1 MVQGNWWKW
10 ALSLGLPLIVFFT
23 VPEMEI
29 ASPKT
34 PLFLAIT
41 LWAVIAWAVEILPS
55 AIVAAILTFL
65 YALFVTK
72 PAVAFSSWCTFLPW
86 MCFSALIIAQ
96 VLNRTGLG
104 KRIALHS
111 MILMGSSFTKTMI
124 GLMGAGIIL
133 TLLVPSGLA
142 RTVIFVAIAQGLI
155 QALNVDTRSRMS
167 SALIMGGYLAAIAPG
182 LFCIT
187 GTEMNLLA
195 LQVVTNTT
203 GVPVEY
209 VDFIIQMAPFSIF
222 YMACSIMMVFIIR
235 GKERLQN
242 EESLKTVLE
251 ERLKEMG
258 PVSADEIKIFLVLS
272 IGFIAFV
279 TEQWHHLPGA
289 FVFALVGMACFMP
302 GMNLATEQDLRKVN
316 LSFLIFLAACMS
328 IGAVA
333 QDLNIP
339 KWISAHMSSLFE
351 GRGAVMAI
359 SFSYVLGVIVN
370 FLMTPMAAVG
380 ALGSPLAQL
389 AVSLGMDPYT
399 LVYALLYGLDQLLF
413 PYEIGYLLYTF
424 MSGAVTLRHPNGGL
438 RVLHPPDTRALLE
451 DDRFPQVKR
460 NGHEHHR
467 LQIQTQYAR
476 MDGDLYPQPGL
487 RGVCRTH
494 ALRPE
499 AHPVPCGLCGPAGLA
514 WHQQGPCLGQGYRKH
529 LCQPFLQRACGCLR
543 SGLPRPFH
551 RHLRL

>member
-1 MVQGNWWKW
+1 MEVIMVQGNWWKW

-142 RTVIFVAIAQGLI
+142 RTVIFV
-155 QALNVDTRSRMS
+155 
-167 SALIMGGYLAAIAPG
+167 AIAPG

-370 FLMTPMAAVG
+370 FLMPPMAAVG

-389 AVSLGMDPYT
+389 AVSLGMAPYT

-424 MSGAVTLRHPNGGL
+424 MSGAVTLRHIMG
-438 RVLHPPDTRALLE
+438 A
-451 DDRFPQVKR
+451 FA
-460 NGHEHHR
+460 
-467 LQIQTQYAR
+467 IR
-476 MDGDLYPQPGL
+476 MVAFAFFIPLIL
-487 RGVCRTH
+487 
-494 ALRPE
+494 
-499 AHPVPCGLCGPAGLA
+499 VPYWKMIG
-514 WHQQGPCLGQGYRKH
+514 
-529 LCQPFLQRACGCLR
+529 FLK
-543 SGLPRPFH
+543 
-551 RHLRL
+551 